1 MNLKKLL
8 VTFSHSL
15 FWQISCLLLVVTAF
29 AFGALF
35 LVLQISEDS
44 TGKGSAI
51 NVSGSLRMQS
61 YVLALTVARSSE
73 DSEAVRSKDIRGA
86 IAEFERRLNLP
97 GLTKAIPEDSANEL
111 RKSYDIISSD
121 FFSKIKP
128 LALETIQH
136 PQKIHDF
143 LNTVPKFVSVIDT
156 FVFDLEQDLE
166 SKSNFIHAGLIA
178 FMLLAFV
185 LYFGVRYFLRHTLFE
200 PLEDL
205 ANLASSVRNGDFTKF
220 STYKKHNEI
229 GTLSESMNFMIRDL
243 SRMYSSLEEQ
253 VREKTADL
261 NRQNKALNLLYG
273 LKNALSSDINR
284 TALEKALTFCT
295 ENLEAL
301 SSTVYLRN
309 EDDKSLR
316 LAARVGDLPIDPEE
330 IRTFFEAQDVSL
342 DRYNFFHK
350 EINGENC
357 TLILV
362 PGAVGATRLSFAV
375 IFCGDAP
382 IHVDREL
389 LRSIAREFALAINNS
404 EKNVESRRL
413 ILFEE
418 RSTIARELHDSIA
431 QSLSFSRIQITR
443 LDAALKNK
451 SDEAEIRSILDELKL
466 GVITAYQQL
475 RSVLTT
481 FRLKPKS
488 PDLRE
493 NILSSLDEFK
503 ERSGIN
509 YTVDNQIQ
517 SFELDAQSH
526 VHLLHILR
534 EALTNVEKHS
544 RASAV
549 EVTFKPTG
557 EGSFE
562 MRIADNGRG
571 FDLKSKKGHYGL
583 EIMHERAKVLGG
595 ELHVEPVIPHGT
607 SVVLRFNS
615 QNKSVS

>member
-15 FWQISCLLLVVTAF
+15 FWQISCFLLVVTAF

-73 DSEAVRSKDIRGA
+73 DSEVVRSKDIKAA

-97 GLTKAIPEDSANEL
+97 GLTQAIPEESDNEL
-111 RKSYDIISSD
+111 RKSYDLISSD
-121 FFSKIKP
+121 FYSKIKP
-128 LALETIQH
+128 MAIETIQQ
-136 PQKIHDF
+136 PQKIHEF

-205 ANLASSVRNGDFTKF
+205 ANLASSVRNGDFTKS
-220 STYKKHNEI
+220 STYRKHNEI

-273 LKNALSSDINR
+273 LKNVLGAELNR
-284 TALEKALTFCT
+284 SVLEKALDFCS

-301 SSTVYLRN
+301 SCAVYLATTATRRFVLPRDSATIRLTRRN
-309 EDDKSLR
+309 KK
-316 LAARVGDLPIDPEE
+316 
-330 IRTFFEAQDVSL
+330 FFEGQNVSFEK
-342 DRYNFFHK
+342 YNFFKK
-350 EINGENC
+350 EVLGKDC
-357 TLILV
+357 TLVLV
-362 PGAVGATRLSFAV
+362 PGAVGTTRLSFAA
-375 IFCGDAP
+375 IFCGEAP
-382 IHVDREL
+382 VHIDREL

-451 SDEAEIRSILDELKL
+451 SDEAEVAAFSM
-466 GVITAYQQL
+466 
-475 RSVLTT
+475 
-481 FRLKPKS
+481 
-488 PDLRE
+488 
-493 NILSSLDEFK
+493 SS
-503 ERSGIN
+503 S
-509 YTVDNQIQ
+509 
-517 SFELDAQSH
+517 
-526 VHLLHILR
+526 
-534 EALTNVEKHS
+534 
-544 RASAV
+544 SA
-549 EVTFKPTG
+549 
-557 EGSFE
+557 
-562 MRIADNGRG
+562 
-571 FDLKSKKGHYGL
+571 
-583 EIMHERAKVLGG
+583 
-595 ELHVEPVIPHGT
+595 
-607 SVVLRFNS
+607 
-615 QNKSVS
+615 

>member
-8 VTFSHSL
+8 ITFSHSL
-15 FWQISCLLLVVTAF
+15 FWQISGLLLVATAF
-29 AFGALF
+29 AFGVLF

-73 DSEAVRSKDIRGA
+73 DDELVRSKDIQAA

-97 GLTKAIPEDSANEL
+97 GLTKAIPDNSNNEL
-111 RKSYDIISSD
+111 RRSYDTISSD
-121 FFSKIKP
+121 FFSNIKP
-128 LALETIQH
+128 LALETIKN
-136 PQKIHDF
+136 PQTIHEF
-143 LNTVPKFVSVIDT
+143 LNAVPKFVSVIDT
-156 FVFDLEQDLE
+156 FVFDLEKDLE
-166 SKSNFIHAGLIA
+166 TKSNFIHTGLIA

-185 LYFGVRYFLRHTLFE
+185 LYFGVRYFLRHTLFD

-220 STYKKHNEI
+220 SSYKKHNEI
-229 GTLSESMNFMIRDL
+229 GTLSDSMNFMIRDL

-273 LKNALSSDINR
+273 LKNVLSGDLNR
-284 TALEKALTFCT
+284 AALEKALTFCT
-295 ENLEAL
+295 ENLEAM
-301 SSTVYLRN
+301 SSAVYLRN
-309 EDDKSLR
+309 EGDKTLR
-316 LAARVGDLPIDPEE
+316 LASRVSKTAIDPEE
-330 IRTFFEAQDVSL
+330 IRTFFETQDISFEQ
-342 DRYNFFHK
+342 YNYFKK
-350 EINGENC
+350 EINGETC
-357 TLILV
+357 TLVLV

-375 IFCGDAP
+375 IFFGEAP
-382 IHVDREL
+382 IHIDREL
-389 LRSIAREFALAINNS
+389 LRSIAREFALAISNS

-443 LDAALKNK
+443 LDTALKNK
-451 SDEAEIRSILDELKL
+451 ADENQVRSILEELKL

-503 ERSGIN
+503 ERSGIE
-509 YTVDNQIQ
+509 YKIENQIQ

-544 RASAV
+544 RASTV

-557 EGSFE
+557 KGAFE
-562 MRIADNGRG
+562 MRISDNGRG

-595 ELHVEPVIPHGT
+595 ELHVAPVVPHGT

>member
-1 MNLKKLL
+1 M
-8 VTFSHSL
+8 
-15 FWQISCLLLVVTAF
+15 
-29 AFGALF
+29 
-35 LVLQISEDS
+35 
-44 TGKGSAI
+44 
-51 NVSGSLRMQS
+51 
-61 YVLALTVARSSE
+61 
-73 DSEAVRSKDIRGA
+73 
-86 IAEFERRLNLP
+86 
-97 GLTKAIPEDSANEL
+97 
-111 RKSYDIISSD
+111 
-121 FFSKIKP
+121 
-128 LALETIQH
+128 
-136 PQKIHDF
+136 
-143 LNTVPKFVSVIDT
+143 SVIDT

-185 LYFGVRYFLRHTLFE
+185 LFFGVRYFLRHTLFE

-205 ANLASSVRNGDFTKF
+205 ANLASSVRNGDFSK
-220 STYKKHNEI
+220 SSSYKKHNEI

-273 LKNALSSDINR
+273 LKNVLSAELNR
-284 TALEKALTFCT
+284 SVLEKALDFCS

-301 SSTVYLRN
+301 SCAVYLRN
-309 EDDKSLR
+309 DGDKTLR
-316 LAARVGDLPIDPEE
+316 LAARFSQHPIDPEE
-330 IRTFFEAQDVSL
+330 IRKFFEGQNISFEK
-342 DRYNFFHK
+342 YNFFK
-350 EINGENC
+350 REVLGKDC
-357 TLILV
+357 TLVLV
-362 PGAVGATRLSFAV
+362 PGAVGTMRLSFAA
-375 IFCGDAP
+375 IFCGEAP
-382 IHVDREL
+382 VHIDREL

-451 SDEAEIRSILDELKL
+451 SDEAEVRSILDELKL

-503 ERSGIN
+503 ERSGID

-544 RASAV
+544 RATAV
-549 EVTFKPTG
+549 EVSFKPMG
-557 EGSFE
+557 EGTFE
-562 MRIADNGRG
+562 MRVSDNGQG
-571 FDLKSKKGHYGL
+571 FDLKSKKD
-583 EIMHERAKVLGG
+583 ITAWKSCM
-595 ELHVEPVIPHGT
+595 
-607 SVVLRFNS
+607 SVLRYWAGNYTWNPSSPMELQSFFVLILSRKRLHND
-615 QNKSVS
+615 KRT